1 METQAQMQN
10 QEQANAQQSV
20 TITNPNAKIIKRYQN
35 RKLYDTQQS
44 CYVTLEDIAKMIR
57 NNEEVVVIDNKTKK
71 DITSTT
77 LTQIIFEAEKKAK
90 NFISIDT
97 LREIIQ
103 TGAGSISS
111 YLEKVLPEGARHAAA
126 ANGATASV
134 AAPAATASA
143 ATVGA
148 PAMDAA
154 NLDQLLENTTR
165 SFDDIQRKLE
175 DRIRN
180 AGNGNVSDVQ
190 ERINQLHQKLNTI
203 ETKIRQYELE
213 Q

>member
-1 METQAQMQN
+1 MDAQN
-10 QEQANAQQSV
+10 QNQNLNPLQSQQSPAV
-20 TITNPNAKIIKRYQN
+20 TNPNAKIIKRYQN

-57 NNEEVVVIDNKTKK
+57 NNEEVLVIDNKTKK

-103 TGAGSISS
+103 TGAGNISS
-111 YLEKVLPEGARHAAA
+111 YLEKHVPTGAH
-126 ANGATASV
+126 TVV
-134 AAPAATASA
+134 AAPAAGVEFTE
-143 ATVGA
+143 GE
-148 PAMDAA
+148 
-154 NLDQLLENTTR
+154 NLSKLLDSTTR

-175 DRIRN
+175 DRIKN
-180 AGNGNVSDVQ
+180 AAAGSNIGEVQ
-190 ERINQLHQKLNTI
+190 ERISQLHQKLNSI
-203 ETKIRQYELE
+203 ETKIRQHELDN
-213 Q
+213 

>member
-1 METQAQMQN
+1 METQLQN
-10 QEQANAQQSV
+10 QNQMATQQQAQPATV
-20 TITNPNAKIIKRYQN
+20 TNPNAKIIKRYQN

-103 TGAGSISS
+103 TGSGSISS
-111 YLEKVLPEGARHAAA
+111 YLEKMLPGH
-126 ANGATASV
+126 GT
-134 AAPAATASA
+134 TASA
-143 ATVGA
+143 A
-148 PAMDAA
+148 
-154 NLDQLLENTTR
+154 
-165 SFDDIQRKLE
+165 
-175 DRIRN
+175 
-180 AGNGNVSDVQ
+180 AGNGHGEADLNRLLDTTTQTLADVTRKIDARQAQNIGQVQ
-190 ERINQLHQKLNTI
+190 ERVADLQQKLSTI
-203 ETKIRQYELE
+203 ESKIRSYEVN